1 VAETY
6 VSQGA
11 LHRRLCLGV
20 CRTPGIF
27 FDVFRLR
34 RQRLGWRGGA
44 AASDVARV
52 DDGGCLAVLEHEA
65 YDSQAAWHGC
75 DAVEQFAMVRTQI
88 VCEVSPV
95 SDSLVAGKLSPG
107 HHSTL
112 QSSAHTF
119 RSLVLS
125 TGLIVK
131 ALRVGGQSS
140 ILPGNRRCNAFH
152 NRHT

>member
-6 VSQGA
+6 VSQGV
-11 LHRRLCLGV
+11 LHRHLCLAV

-65 YDSQAAWHGC
+65 YDSEAAWHGC
-75 DAVEQFAMVRTQI
+75 DAAEQFAMVRTQN
-88 VCEVSPV
+88 
-95 SDSLVAGKLSPG
+95 SLRGEACVRFAG
-107 HHSTL
+107 
-112 QSSAHTF
+112 
-119 RSLVLS
+119 
-125 TGLIVK
+125 
-131 ALRVGGQSS
+131 GGQTEPWAPQYIAIERPHIPKFGSIYRLNCEEFTSWRTEFDSS
-140 ILPGNRRCNAFH
+140 W
-152 NRHT
+152 

>member
-11 LHRRLCLGV
+11 LHRRLCLAV

-75 DAVEQFAMVRTQI
+75 DAVEQFAMVRTQN
-88 VCEVSPV
+88 
-95 SDSLVAGKLSPG
+95 SLRGESCVRFAG
-107 HHSTL
+107 
-112 QSSAHTF
+112 
-119 RSLVLS
+119 
-125 TGLIVK
+125 
-131 ALRVGGQSS
+131 GGQTEPWAPQYIAIECPHIPKFGSIYRLNCEGFTSWRTEFDSS
-140 ILPGNRRCNAFH
+140 W
-152 NRHT
+152 